1 MQAKGGAIMEELPSA
16 KAYRRGDRKD
26 RWYVQLRWQGR
37 RYVRYYYDAQ
47 TALVAEALADQLAKA
62 ITAEI
67 RRKGRN
73 FNPDHWFTQTAKEFL
88 FEVYAEKWFDRQEL
102 APSYYDDVK
111 RCVFKHLIPFFGKM
125 DLRDIQ
131 YRDIEDFL
139 ASLPKHLSPKSRK
152 NILGVL
158 RTIFGHA
165 YRREEIV
172 RIPGFPEVKVPE
184 PDFRWISA
192 EWQKKILERIDTAD
206 RPIFL
211 FLRLTACRPGEARA
225 LKWDCVDFENHQI
238 HIRRAFSRNE
248 LRETTKTRR
257 NKPIPM
263 TKLLLQLLSVQR
275 EKAKVVDVNG
285 VAQGFVFVNTSG
297 RPYSDHLWE
306 IWNEARDKVKAP
318 KVTMY
323 QGTRHSRGTQLLEQG
338 WDMAAVQDLLGHTR
352 PDMTKRYAK
361 WAATSKMGKMLEE
374 ADRGWEVESEEKASR
389 SNDLRDFP
397 VTTGT

>member
-1 MQAKGGAIMEELPSA
+1 
-16 KAYRRGDRKD
+16 
-26 RWYVQLRWQGR
+26 
-37 RYVRYYYDAQ
+37 
-47 TALVAEALADQLAKA
+47 
-62 ITAEI
+62 
-67 RRKGRN
+67 
-73 FNPDHWFTQTAKEFL
+73 
-88 FEVYAEKWFDRQEL
+88 
-102 APSYYDDVK
+102 
-111 RCVFKHLIPFFGKM
+111 
-125 DLRDIQ
+125 
-131 YRDIEDFL
+131 
-139 ASLPKHLSPKSRK
+139 
-152 NILGVL
+152 
-158 RTIFGHA
+158 
-165 YRREEIV
+165 
-172 RIPGFPEVKVPE
+172 
-184 PDFRWISA
+184 
-192 EWQKKILERIDTAD
+192 
-206 RPIFL
+206 
-211 FLRLTACRPGEARA
+211 
-225 LKWDCVDFENHQI
+225 
-238 HIRRAFSRNE
+238 
-248 LRETTKTRR
+248 
-257 NKPIPM
+257 M

-374 ADRGWEVESEEKASR
+374 ADRGWEVESEEKASH